1 MNIKV
6 KRKVQSFNIDVNIGD
21 KIQRIQAKLNDQR
34 TATEGALSMGNV
46 IEMAIAKLE
55 KEVCKCCGR

>member
-55 KEVCKCCGR
+55 KEVCK